1 MLAIIVSTIAF
12 FPASYFIGR
21 YMADSGIPKG
31 FTRGVMVFVLALAVS
46 YGVAFVVDWV
56 AG

>member
-1 MLAIIVSTIAF
+1 MLSLIISTIVF

-21 YMADSGIPKG
+21 YMEESGIPKG
-31 FTRGVMVFVLALAVS
+31 FTRGVMVFALALAVS
-46 YGVAFVVDWV
+46 YGVAFLVDWI